1 VVAIGGLDPGGGGG
15 LARDLSTGRTLGVV
29 VTLIGTAWTDQ
40 SPAGVRSFEPRTPAG
55 VGAAVGRAV
64 EGAAAVKIG
73 MVGTAEVAAAIVE
86 GLGSYTGPVVFDPV
100 LGATSGGP
108 LFRGSPTGLMSLV
121 RRATLTTPNLAEAA
135 ALTDTAVEGV
145 EDAARVARRL
155 VEAGA
160 AAVLVKGGHLP
171 GDAIDVLMTGGGEA
185 RFAAARI
192 PGPSPRGT
200 GCALATAL
208 AVELGRGRP
217 LRQAVAA
224 AKSWLGEQIRAA
236 ARVGDEWLLPF

>member
-40 SPAGVRSFEPRTPAG
+40 SPAGVRGFEPRSAAG

-73 MVGTAEVAAAIVE
+73 MVGTAEVAEAIVR
-86 GLGSYTGPVVFDPV
+86 GLGSYPGPVVFDPV
-100 LGATSGGP
+100 LGASSGGGLYQGTAADLLP
-108 LFRGSPTGLMSLV
+108 LI

-135 ALTDTAVEGV
+135 ALTGTAVAGAQ
-145 EDAARVARRL
+145 DAARAARLL

-160 AAVLVKGGHLP
+160 PAVLVKGGHLE
-171 GDAIDVLMTGGGEA
+171 GDAIDVLVTSGGEA
-185 RFAAARI
+185 RFAAPRV

-208 AVELGRGRP
+208 AVELARGRP
-217 LRQAVAA
+217 LRQAVVA
-224 AKSWLGEQIRAA
+224 AKAWLREQIQE
-236 ARVGDEWLLPF
+236 ARVVGDEWQLP